1 MLSKKEL
8 SAQLKEAAQLL
19 EVQGRDPFRVRA
31 YQNAAR
37 QLERFEGDFDAL
49 IREGRLREIRGI
61 GRGLAAEISECVE
74 IGSLAILDTLY
85 REVPE
90 GVRELFRVGGLGAK
104 KIAVLWQHDI
114 ASLER
119 LVAAAEDGT
128 LARLK
133 GFGAKSA
140 EAALQATRFAID
152 ARKRMRLD
160 EAEVLATYLREKVT
174 MSLPEAQVT
183 VAGELR
189 RGLETVGRLDL
200 VVRGVPSIE
209 LKGVLRT
216 VLDEVQ
222 GDGLSGKHLG
232 YEVRFTVAQE
242 MTFGAVLAYR
252 TGSGAYLGRLQ
263 EVAGDLA
270 MTLDATGLWSEE
282 GFLETPTEAALF
294 ERLGLPYPDPALREE
309 RAAQPVG
316 QLIDF
321 EDVRGLVHN
330 HSTWSDGVFSIRE
343 MVEAARRR
351 GYRYLAMGDHSRSSG
366 YANGLSIERLYA
378 QAEEIEEIRAELKA
392 EGAAFELLHGVE
404 VDILPEGEL
413 DYPDEV
419 LEKLDYTV
427 VSVHQNFTLS
437 RKAQTARI
445 VKAVRHPHA
454 TILGHAT
461 GRLLLRRPGY
471 QVDLE
476 AVIEAC
482 AEAKTVIEIN
492 ANPYRL
498 DLDWRWLR
506 LAKSLGCSYSINP
519 DAHHTDGFE
528 DVRYGVMMARKA
540 GLIAEDV
547 VNTAPTGEAFLR
559 RLKRRKATA

>member
-8 SAQLKEAAQLL
+8 AAQLKEAAQLL
-19 EVQGRDPFRVRA
+19 EVLGQDPFRVRA

-37 QLERFEGDFDAL
+37 QLERFEGDLDAL
-49 IREGRLREIRGI
+49 IREGRLTEIRGI
-61 GRGLAAEISECVE
+61 GRGLAAELSECAE
-74 IGSLAILDTLY
+74 IGSLTILDRLY
-85 REVPE
+85 QEVPE
-90 GVRELFRVGGLGAK
+90 GVRELFRVGGFGAK
-104 KIAVLWQHDI
+104 KIAVLWRHGI
-114 ASLER
+114 VSLEK
-119 LVAAAEDGT
+119 LVAAAEDGS

-140 EAALQATRFAID
+140 ETALEAARFALA

-160 EAEVLATYLREKVT
+160 EAEVLAAYLREKIA
-174 MSLPEAQVT
+174 MAFPEAQLT

-189 RGLETVGRLDL
+189 RGLETVGLLDL
-200 VVRGVPSIE
+200 VVTGVTSAE
-209 LKGVLRT
+209 LKGVLRA

-222 GDGLSGKHLG
+222 GDGLSGRHLG
-232 YEVRFTVAQE
+232 YEVRFTAAE
-242 MTFGAVLAYR
+242 ETTFGAVLAYR
-252 TGSGAYLGRLQ
+252 TGSRAYVERLR
-263 EVAGDLA
+263 EVATDQA
-270 MTLDATGLWSEE
+270 MTFSATGLRIED
-282 GFLETPTEAALF
+282 GFLETRTEASLF
-294 ERLGLPYPDPALREE
+294 ESLGLPYLDPALREE
-309 RAAQPVG
+309 RAAKPLG
-316 QLIDF
+316 NLIDF
-321 EDVRGLVHN
+321 KDVRGLVHN

-343 MVEAARRR
+343 MVEAARRL

-366 YANGLSIERLYA
+366 YANGLSIERLSA

-404 VDILPEGEL
+404 VDILSEGEL

-437 RKAQTARI
+437 SKAQTARI

-482 AEAKTVIEIN
+482 AETETVIEIN

-506 LAKSLGCSYSINP
+506 WAKALGCLFSINP

-540 GLIAEDV
+540 GLTAEDV

-559 RLKRRKATA
+559 RLKRRDAPV